1 MPPPP
6 SPPPT
11 HPLHHNHHHHH
22 HTSNGTTVSGAE
34 SGNALLR
41 GCAGQSEYAGERH
54 GWRKPIVAVVAV
66 YKEWTSAIPAWA
78 CPDEA
83 ANYTVAPFY
92 QRLDPSAPR
101 FVPNFANE
109 AGVYLKFV
117 VDHYWHLPE
126 LTAFVQA
133 DAGNEHLHYAKSG
146 VRGVPV
152 SRRIGSLNVAAI
164 REAGVGYL
172 PLADL
177 ALQRATSFWRQR
189 GYAADVKD
197 CWLRVASWFGH
208 PEAFQ
213 GMREPTVTVYCCN
226 YFAVTR
232 ENIRRI
238 PWHTWNH
245 VYQAL
250 VVNGTCHDVPAY
262 TTVIA
267 PDRDRGKHEAA
278 GAFEHLAHLI
288 WGGSEQTAHYSG
300 PH

>member
-1 MPPPP
+1 M
-6 SPPPT
+6 
-11 HPLHHNHHHHH
+11 
-22 HTSNGTTVSGAE
+22 
-34 SGNALLR
+34 
-41 GCAGQSEYAGERH
+41 
-54 GWRKPIVAVVAV
+54 
-66 YKEWTSAIPAWA
+66 YKEWTSAFRSWA

-177 ALQRATSFWRQR
+177 ALQRATSLLEATRLRGRREGLLAPRGELVWTPRGVPGHARADRHGLLLQLLCGHARKHPPYTVAHVEPRLSGAGGQR
-189 GYAADVKD
+189 
-197 CWLRVASWFGH
+197 
-208 PEAFQ
+208 
-213 GMREPTVTVYCCN
+213 
-226 YFAVTR
+226 
-232 ENIRRI
+232 
-238 PWHTWNH
+238 H
-245 VYQAL
+245 VPRCARL
-250 VVNGTCHDVPAY
+250 HDRHHA
-262 TTVIA
+262 
-267 PDRDRGKHEAA
+267 
-278 GAFEHLAHLI
+278 
-288 WGGSEQTAHYSG
+288 
-300 PH
+300 